1 MYHCKEKNNNK
12 INNIKSVHVLHVH
25 ASQLQVFLIY
35 FGGKFITKRL
45 VAFNKVRAGIT
56 YRTHKE
62 GEGERGVS
70 MDSSCW
76 NGHTAKW
83 LPNAN
88 MTAHLPSG
96 STLTT
101 GRQSLC
107 RTPPYNRQKFSRAH
121 MYMCIYIHVS
131 KNTSCV

>member
-1 MYHCKEKNNNK
+1 MR
-12 INNIKSVHVLHVH
+12 
-25 ASQLQVFLIY
+25 
-35 FGGKFITKRL
+35 T
-45 VAFNKVRAGIT
+45 GIT
-56 YRTHKE
+56 YQTYKE

-83 LPNAN
+83 LPNAS
-88 MTAHLPSG
+88 MMAHLPSG

-107 RTPPYNRQKFSRAH
+107 KTPPYNRQKFSRAH
-121 MYMCIYIHVS
+121 MYMCIYIYMYLKIHLVFDNLWWWHCLPYPYILILKLMHWDGLES
-131 KNTSCV
+131 IGFRIILNNWQLYNNNK